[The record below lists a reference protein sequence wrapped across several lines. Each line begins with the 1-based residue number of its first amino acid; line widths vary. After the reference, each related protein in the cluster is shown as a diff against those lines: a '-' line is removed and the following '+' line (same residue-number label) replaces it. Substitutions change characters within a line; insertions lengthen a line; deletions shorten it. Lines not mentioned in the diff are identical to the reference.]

1 MIEPQ
6 NTVLE
11 GVGTQFICENS
22 GEPGVRLKLNHSEA
36 KRSENLENE
45 SAIQEYDNVPWMYLG
60 RLKISGRSEYSI
72 SDQQSLFSFQ
82 FYDQA
87 PPNIQ
92 SHEEDKSEPIAI
104 F

>member
-36 KRSENLENE
+36 KRSESLENE
-45 SAIQEYDNVPWMYLG
+45 SAIQEYEDVP
-60 RLKISGRSEYSI
+60 
-72 SDQQSLFSFQ
+72 
-82 FYDQA
+82 
-87 PPNIQ
+87 
-92 SHEEDKSEPIAI
+92 
-104 F
+104 